1 MSTDIP
7 GSWDWQKKAKID
19 QACLQS
25 FCCCPAPFALR
36 MHPGFN
42 DFAIPSALIETPR
55 ESDADGAASLPM
67 IFERRCRVIRALGVP
82 RRSQMVGL
90 ARRRRPK
97 FQART
102 RRSGGQGRLR
112 RENRTPTARHPYP
125 CFPKGAAASFVRW
138 ASPVVPNW

>member
-67 IFERRCRVIRALGVP
+67 IFERRCRVMRALGVP
-82 RRSQMVGL
+82 RRSPLVGL
-90 ARRRRPK
+90 PRRRRAK
-97 FQART
+97 LQART
-102 RRSGGQGRLR
+102 RRSGGQGVSGTWIFYGWMPVPPFSLGLGRGR
-112 RENRTPTARHPYP
+112 GR
-125 CFPKGAAASFVRW
+125 AA
-138 ASPVVPNW
+138 

>member
-82 RRSQMVGL
+82 RRSQLVGL

-97 FQART
+97 LQART
-102 RRSGGQGRLR
+102 RRSGGQGVSGTWIFYGWMPVPPFSLGLR
-112 RENRTPTARHPYP
+112 CGRGR
-125 CFPKGAAASFVRW
+125 AA
-138 ASPVVPNW
+138 